1 MATSA
6 QIRQQLV
13 EALRLDLIGPGWD
26 DVARRHERLPQPPS
40 IWYTTGFLVPNT
52 FQEEAGRPPEGDAPS
67 YADQAGEEPSNDASI
82 RQEEREGDDDAT
94 GSQEESSSKRNWFPS
109 SAGLSLIV
117 EQGSQ
122 IEVTVTWGDYEPP
135 EKGSDDKCWTRT
147 PKREVRSLTIDRRGP
162 SPDIPLEP
170 NPEGLCLR
178 WIARRAP
185 RKLGYPADQFSVS
198 VFLLNKRAQS
208 GGKQIRFRDPVSAF
222 QVQLQL
228 HCPQGFPPRRDAL
241 LQANKDGDER
251 LAAMQYRRDLCFA
264 TGHNV
269 AVLTDPADV
278 VAVGSERRC
287 TTLTTTWLPRPRCCG
302 CGRSPHRA
310 SRCRWGW
317 RCWRT
322 WPGASG

>member
-13 EALRLDLIGPGWD
+13 EALALDLIGPGWD
-26 DVARRHERLPQPPS
+26 DVARRHEKLPQPPS

-52 FQEEAGRPPEGDAPS
+52 FQEEAGRPPEGDVPS
-67 YADQAGEEPSNDASI
+67 YADQAGEDPSNDASI

-122 IEVTVTWGDYEPP
+122 IEVAVSWGDYEPP
-135 EKGSDDKCWTRT
+135 EQGSDDKGWSRT
-147 PKREVRSLTIDRRGP
+147 PRREVCSLSIDKLGP
-162 SPDIPLEP
+162 SNDIPLES

-185 RKLGYPADQFSVS
+185 KKLGYPADQFSVS

-208 GGKQIRFRDPVSAF
+208 GGKPIRFRDPVSAF
-222 QVQLQL
+222 QVQLYL
-228 HCPQGFPPRRDAL
+228 HCALGFPPRRDAL
-241 LQANKDGDER
+241 Q
-251 LAAMQYRRDLCFA
+251 Q
-264 TGHNV
+264 
-269 AVLTDPADV
+269 
-278 VAVGSERRC
+278 
-287 TTLTTTWLPRPRCCG
+287 
-302 CGRSPHRA
+302 
-310 SRCRWGW
+310 
-317 RCWRT
+317 
-322 WPGASG
+322 ASGDGPSPATTGPNALRRGGCEKCL